1 MHLLTLRLCRNIS
14 PIPDSLIAMLQ
25 WATSHSI
32 TGKES
37 ASSAPRRSLCFQV
50 PLASRCSCPSIR
62 EDSRSGGT
70 WATRDSWSGTPWPEP
85 SNPNDHP
92 STPQPTSAG
101 TTSSCPH
108 TTASLAV
115 AGVEEDEHK
124 KRELVVSRFPFAKIR
139 NYSIIISSI
148 SIPGSGSILIC
159 ISGCGTIPVAL
170 LSLVSISLSVIP
182 NNLSW

>member
-32 TGKES
+32 TGTES
-37 ASSAPRRSLCFQV
+37 VSSAPRRSLCF
-50 PLASRCSCPSIR
+50 PAPPGSRCSCPSIR

-70 WATRDSWSGTPWPEP
+70 WATRSSWNGTHWPEA
-85 SNPNDHP
+85 SDPNDHP

-108 TTASLAV
+108 TTASPALATN
-115 AGVEEDEHK
+115 A
-124 KRELVVSRFPFAKIR
+124 SRNLNPFR
-139 NYSIIISSI
+139 TSLSYTFLSSLLQ
-148 SIPGSGSILIC
+148 SPMNPTCRYPSGSPETQ
-159 ISGCGTIPVAL
+159 SP
-170 LSLVSISLSVIP
+170 
-182 NNLSW
+182 